1 MGENSRAAPTQRRNF
16 SDIIQYHTKMNGITQ
31 PQLVILQHESIGE
44 MNHAKNGVQK
54 SVHVVVKNTPFHI
67 TLGFNNPSKDTNF
80 IYLTAEALLMYD
92 CEEDRFVDF
101 VRDKPLEYKGTMSPA
116 GDTMKFEIRLKKLSS
131 QLEDMFFKIRF
142 RCVDTNT
149 KQEVPSLEVTSL
161 PIKVVSK
168 PEQAARIIGG
178 EKKGTEKKAP
188 RAKKRTH
195 NEMMY
200 ETIQRMEK
208 QQQEQHNML
217 QAILTQQAPGPF
229 SSAVVPP
236 SKKENDSVVTIEQ
249 AICNLVSAFDAVP
262 AAERPLKMRRIAE
275 VLPTTTTTTLREISG
290 HLQANAET
298 LQRSS
303 WTNAT
308 SAVPFTQPIDV
319 SSDLLT
325 VDEDFY
331 TDFLSS
337 F

>member
-1 MGENSRAAPTQRRNF
+1 
-16 SDIIQYHTKMNGITQ
+16 
-31 PQLVILQHESIGE
+31 

-54 SVHVVVKNTPFHI
+54 QVHVVVKNTPFHI
-67 TLGFNNPSKDTNF
+67 TLGFLNPSKDTNF

-92 CEEDRFVDF
+92 CEEDRYVDF
-101 VRDKPLEYKGTMSPA
+101 VRDKPLEYKGTMSPS

-142 RCVDTNT
+142 RCVDAN
-149 KQEVPSLEVTSL
+149 KQEIPSLEVTSL

-168 PEQAARIIGG
+168 PEQAARIIGSG
-178 EKKGTEKKAP
+178 CEKKGAEKKAP
-188 RAKKRTH
+188 RAKKRSH
-195 NEMMY
+195 NDMMY

-217 QAILTQQAPGPF
+217 QALLTQQVPGPF
-229 SSAVVPP
+229 SSTVCVPA
-236 SKKENDSVVTIEQ
+236 SKKDNDSVVTIEQ
-249 AICNLVSAFDAVP
+249 AICTLVSAFDAVP

-275 VLPTTTTTTLREISG
+275 ALPTSTTAALREISG
-290 HLQANAET
+290 HLQANAES

-303 WTNAT
+303 WTNTTA
-308 SAVPFTQPIDV
+308 AVPYTQPIDV
-319 SSDLLT
+319 ASDLLT